1 MRSRRSWFIGC
12 VAVLVMLLANLVSG
26 CGGGS
31 ITAPAS
37 DTSPGA
43 PSTPPAT
50 ATAPAITSV
59 TPATVPAGSAAFT
72 LQVNGSAFVSGSVA
86 YWNKSQLTTTFVS
99 SQQLQAAVPAALA
112 AMGGNNAI
120 MVANPDGQ
128 STGKPGP
135 QVAIQNP
142 VPAIANLS
150 PSSAVAGSASLEV
163 AVTGTGFLQGSV
175 AAFSGA
181 PRVTTVQSATQLTVT
196 LAAADLAAAAQ
207 ANITVTNP
215 APGGG
220 VSPAVA
226 FTVAPGPP
234 TIAAITP
241 DSITAP
247 AAATQITI
255 LGSGFTSQSVVVVEQ
270 QYFTPDSVTANKI
283 LVTLPKYLLLAPA
296 VFNVRV
302 LNSGVFSNV
311 LEFTLVNPL
320 PVIQSISNSTVVAG
334 SPGFGITIQATGF
347 VQNTQINVNG
357 VPLAPPFAAFN
368 NVVTIPTNALAQV
381 GTITFSLTNPGPGG
395 GTSNTVTM
403 HVIAGN
409 NYLRSVNLKANA
421 LVWNQKQ
428 QVIYAAV
435 AANSA
440 TNGSSITAI
449 DPATGNIVVSQ
460 PMPAEPSLLAISDD
474 QQYLYVGMTSTA
486 VIARL
491 KLPDLSTDIQW
502 TVGPAPAPNYLYSLY
517 AMQTA
522 PGASHTLAV
531 TQETPAQGGSAELAI
546 YDDGVMR
553 PNTDSGTIQPIGY
566 VNVFTWGADAST
578 IYATEDTESGGPEFV
593 YQVNAQGVKL
603 EKTLYGALGSFS
615 NELIYD
621 RNEARLYDTSGSV
634 VDASTGKALGSFGMG
649 SSTFTI
655 DTAQHLVYLFGG
667 TYYPDGVNILEEN
680 GAAEIYIYDQDRF
693 TLLNTIVLPE
703 VGYAPGPAVDAPVM
717 IRWGT
722 AGLAFNAGSSIYILD
737 GPVVTPGATPTSA
750 SGNYVEPPPQLTGLS
765 PESVVAGSPDVT
777 LTLTGQNF
785 TPATSV
791 SWSNYTLATTYV
803 TNTQVQVVIP
813 AADLATAIAAPLYV
827 SNSPGEGISNIL
839 EFSVLPNLGSGVQ
852 LTALN
857 LSGTD
862 LVWNAANQKLYAAAT
877 IGDSLRPQTLVTI
890 DPVAGAVTST
900 LPLSANPYNLA
911 ISVDDAY
918 LYVGF
923 ANNASIQRFILPGL
937 TPDLS
942 IPLGIGD
949 LPGPQGYSIAP
960 GSVQSCDFD
969 VSMAIAPGSDSTLAV
984 TQGSALIEPLGC
996 GATAVIDGAT
1006 PRPTAPI
1013 AFTGSGNDYSHLAW
1027 GADAT
1032 ALFAQGDDCCS
1043 LQPISSLT
1051 VSSAGVVLDQT
1062 NRNDLYLGYRL
1073 HFDAGTN
1080 LLYSDGG
1087 AVTAPSTL
1095 AQVGNFNASGLV
1107 VPDSTHGVA
1116 YFLGT
1121 IPSLSGATYVLQIFD
1136 LKTYAPLKSIVLGSI
1151 VGFPNQMV
1159 RWGTSGIA
1167 FITEGGGY
1175 LDQSAPGM
1183 TYILSGD
1190 ALAVTGSQPSA
1201 ATGEHVQFTW
1211 RSQLHKK
1218 R

>member
-1 MRSRRSWFIGC
+1 MRFRRCWLIGGF
-12 VAVLVMLLANLVSG
+12 AVLVMSLADLVGG

-37 DTSPGA
+37 TTSPTA
-43 PSTPPAT
+43 PSTPPTT
-50 ATAPAITSV
+50 AAAPAITSV
-59 TPATVPAGSAAFT
+59 TPASVPTGSTAFT
-72 LQVNGSAFVSGSVA
+72 LQVNGSGFVSGSVV

-99 SQQLQAAVPAALA
+99 SQELQAAVPANFA
-112 AMGGNNAI
+112 ATGGNNTI

-128 STGKPGP
+128 TTGTSGP

-142 VPAIANLS
+142 VPAITKLS

-163 AVTGTGFLQGSV
+163 MVTGTGFLQGSV
-175 AAFSGA
+175 AAFSGS
-181 PRVTTVQSATQLTVT
+181 PRVTTVESATQLMVT
-196 LAAADLAAAAQ
+196 LTAADLVTAAQ
-207 ANITVTNP
+207 ASVTVTNP

-226 FTVAPGPP
+226 FSVTPGPP
-234 TIAAITP
+234 TITAITP
-241 DSITAP
+241 ESITAP

-255 LGSGFTSQSVVVVEQ
+255 LGSGFTPQPVVWMQ
-270 QYFTPDSVTANKI
+270 QQMFTPDSVTANKI
-283 LVTLPKYLLLAPA
+283 LVTVPSYLLLEPA
-296 VFNVRV
+296 VIDVSV
-302 LNSGVFSNV
+302 LSSGIFSNV
-311 LEFTLVNPL
+311 VELSVVNPL

-334 SPGFGITIQATGF
+334 SPGFGVTIQATGF

-357 VPLAPPFAAFN
+357 VPLASPFAAVN
-368 NVVTIPTNALAQV
+368 NVVRIPTSALAQV

-395 GTSNTVTM
+395 GTSNSVTM

-409 NYLRSVNLKANA
+409 NYLRTVNLTANA
-421 LVWNQKQ
+421 LVWNPKQ

-435 AANSA
+435 AASSA

-449 DPATGNIVVSQ
+449 DPTTGNIVASQ

-486 VIARL
+486 VIVRL

-502 TVGPAPAPNYLYSLY
+502 TVGPTPAPNYLVSLY

-522 PGASHTLAV
+522 PGAAHTLAV
-531 TQETPAQGGSAELAI
+531 TQETPAQGGAAELAI

-553 PNTDSGTIQPIGY
+553 PNTGNATIQPSGY
-566 VNVFTWGADAST
+566 TNVFTWGADAYT

-593 YQVNAQGVKL
+593 YSVNAQGVSL
-603 EKTLYGALGSFS
+603 ANTLYGALGSFS

-621 RNEARLYDTSGSV
+621 SNEARLYDTSGSV

-649 SSTFTI
+649 SNTFTI
-655 DTAQHLVYLFGG
+655 DTAQHLVYLLGG
-667 TYYPDGVNILEEN
+667 TYYPNGVNILEEN
-680 GAAEIYIYDQDRF
+680 GNAEIYIYDQDRF

-703 VGYAPGPAVDAPVM
+703 VSYAPGPAVDAPAM

-722 AGLAFNAGSSIYILD
+722 AGLAFNSDASIYILD
-737 GPVVTPGATPTSA
+737 GPVVTPGATPTSD
-750 SGNYVEPPPQLTGLS
+750 SGNYVEPPPQLAGLS
-765 PESVVAGSPDVT
+765 PESVVAGSPDVA

-803 TNTQVQVVIP
+803 SNTQVQVVIP
-813 AADLATAIAAPLYV
+813 AADLTTAIAAPLYV

-857 LSGTD
+857 LSGSD
-862 LVWNAANQKLYAAAT
+862 LVWNAANQMLYAAIT
-877 IGDSLRPQTLVTI
+877 SGDSLRPQTLVTV

-911 ISVDDAY
+911 ISVDDTY

-923 ANNASIQRFILPGL
+923 ANNANIQRFALPGL

-949 LPGPQGYSIAP
+949 LPDPQGITVAP
-960 GSVQSCDFD
+960 GSVQSCDFE
-969 VSMAIAPGSDSTLAV
+969 VSMAIAPGSDTTLAV

-996 GATAVIDGAT
+996 GATAVIDGAI

-1013 AFTGSGNDYSHLAW
+1013 AFTGSGNDFSHLAW

-1032 ALFAQGDDCCS
+1032 ALFAQGDDCCTW
-1043 LQPISSLT
+1043 QPISSLT
-1051 VSSAGVVLDQT
+1051 VSSAGVVLNQV
-1062 NRNDLYLGYRL
+1062 NRNDIYLGYRL

-1121 IPSLSGATYVLQIFD
+1121 TLSQSGGNYTLQIFD
-1136 LKTYAPLKSIVLGSI
+1136 LRTYALLKSIVLGSI
-1151 VGFPNQMV
+1151 VGFPNQMI
-1159 RWGTSGIA
+1159 RWGSSGIA
-1167 FITEGGGY
+1167 FITENGGY
-1175 LDQSAPGM
+1175 LGQSAPGM

-1190 ALAVTGSQPSA
+1190 ALAVTGSQPVA
-1201 ATGEHVQFTW
+1201 ASEEHVQFTW